1 MEGMLQSAM
10 QSVVST
16 MTEEDNFLKNAN
28 FQDDMAYWER
38 ESDMALYD
46 IGGQLLDL
54 GVNFY
59 SEKNKVADI
68 DSFDGRFMLRIKR
81 SHIRPAECGYHQ
93 AGRWQRHISNPEIS
107 LRRGGDPDRRF
118 QRIRSLCGRSGSSQ

>member
-1 MEGMLQSAM
+1 LGDFRLRTGEDVRTKFEVMEGMLQSAM

-81 SHIRPAECGYHQ
+81 SHIRQLNADITKP
-93 AGRWQRHISNPEIS
+93 
-107 LRRGGDPDRRF
+107 
-118 QRIRSLCGRSGSSQ
+118 